1 MRLALRE
8 ALALGDR
15 EVVAFVGAGGKTTAL
30 FRLARELHAGGALV
44 VVTTTTKILIPPA
57 SPDLQVVVESRPSR
71 LLAAVAT
78 ALARRLIPVAA
89 RATTADGK
97 LEGVPPEWVADLA
110 RLPGVTHVLVE
121 ADGAARKPFT
131 APREGEPVIPASA
144 TVVVPVVGIDALGQP
159 LSAMVAHRP
168 ERVTVLTGLA
178 DGDRLEAWAIAR
190 VLLDPRGSAGG
201 TPRDARIVPL
211 VNKAD
216 DPRRIAAAREVAAE
230 LRRAGAAR
238 VVIATLEAEHAV
250 VEVSGDAVRQARA
263 ADSSSG
269 RPSRK

>member
-30 FRLARELHAGGALV
+30 FRLARELRAGGALV

-57 SPDLQVVVESRPSR
+57 SLDLDVVVEPQPFR
-71 LLAAVAT
+71 LFATVAT
-78 ALARRLIPVAA
+78 ALARGLIRVAA
-89 RATTADGK
+89 RATTAEGK

-110 RLPGVTHVLVE
+110 DLPGVTHVLVE

-144 TVVVPVVGIDALGQP
+144 TIVVPVVGIDALGQP
-159 LSAMVAHRP
+159 LCAAVAHRP
-168 ERVTVLTGLA
+168 EQVTALTGLA

-190 VLLDPRGSAGG
+190 VLLDPRGSTRG
-201 TPRDARIVPL
+201 TPRGARIVPL

-216 DPRRIAAAREVAAE
+216 SPQRVGAARELAAE
-230 LRRAGAAR
+230 LRRAGAKR
-238 VVIATLEAEHAV
+238 VVIAALEATEAV
-250 VEVSGDAVRQARA
+250 IEVRGTDETS
-263 ADSSSG
+263 
-269 RPSRK
+269 